1 MFELQKNH
9 ATSRQ
14 PNTMIV
20 FGFHIE
26 IKVTYLHVLNFVNRS
41 KLVCCITHLTMYFIA
56 VDLFTAGH
64 GDEPILI
71 DKTPPEVGTVLDGNK
86 LQKDL
91 RYQADNRQ
99 ICAQWLNFFDP
110 ESGIDRYDFFIQK
123 GGSYYQR
130 FLIFY

>member
-1 MFELQKNH
+1 M
-9 ATSRQ
+9 
-14 PNTMIV
+14 
-20 FGFHIE
+20 
-26 IKVTYLHVLNFVNRS
+26 
-41 KLVCCITHLTMYFIA
+41 CFIA

-110 ESGIDRYDFFIQK
+110 ESGIDRYDFF
-123 GGSYYQR
+123 YYAPPFEECRRALSIAHVRAYVCPSLRPFVHHLSGYFVSATPRTILSQS
-130 FLIFY
+130 F